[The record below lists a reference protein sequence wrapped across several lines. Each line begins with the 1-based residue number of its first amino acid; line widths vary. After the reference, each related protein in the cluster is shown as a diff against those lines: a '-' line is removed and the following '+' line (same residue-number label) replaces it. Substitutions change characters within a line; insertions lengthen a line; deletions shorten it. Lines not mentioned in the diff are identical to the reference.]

1 MTLAPSEW
9 SHIPVNIPILYM
21 NRLVTFLISPLTIF
35 LILTTYLTGCSKSD
49 EHMADALARVAN
61 SKDEVSLGD
70 ITSYKWDTVYVIG
83 PYQTFDHSEINGI
96 PKKVKKRLKSQELC
110 DTWFML
116 LFTFNQ
122 DLVSYSD
129 VRRGIMDGLG
139 LKEGIYSPETI
150 IPIPSNID

>member
-1 MTLAPSEW
+1 MALALSEW
-9 SHIPVNIPILYM
+9 SHIPVNIPIMYM

-35 LILTTYLTGCSKSD
+35 LILTTYLTGCSKND
-49 EHMADALARVAN
+49 EHLADALARVAN

-96 PKKVKKRLKSQELC
+96 PQKVKKRLKSQELC

-139 LKEGIYSPETI
+139 LKEGIYPPETI
-150 IPIPSNID
+150 IPVPSNID